1 MKRVYSIAAVAAV
14 GLVGICPFCR
24 PEAAAGVP
32 AGAVAGHAA
41 GADESLEKAELTRVT
56 LQIEGMTCG
65 GCAIAAR
72 KVLRDLDGVQEAK
85 VDYAKKTAVVS
96 YDPARLTPV
105 QMIEALKTK
114 LGYTARVQDEH
125 TL

>member
-14 GLVGICPFCR
+14 GLIGICPFCR
-24 PEAAAGVP
+24 PEATASVP
-32 AGAVAGHAA
+32 AGAVAGP
-41 GADESLEKAELTRVT
+41 GGRTDESLEKAELTRVT

-85 VDYAKKTAVVS
+85 VEYDKKTAVVS
-96 YDPARLTPV
+96 YDSAKLTPV

-114 LGYTARVQDEH
+114 LGYAARVQSQES
-125 TL
+125 